1 MRPDR
6 DDAPGAGSAGPAD
19 ADAPMDVR
27 AAAELL
33 RRTAHDTRAALTVRS
48 APINAAWGVAW
59 LVGLGVMWLVVRAQR
74 PYRGPT
80 APTAILLA
88 ALILAAAAVTMVVV
102 IGATRGVGGASE
114 TQGRMYGWAWP
125 IGFTAL

>member
-6 DDAPGAGSAGPAD
+6 DDAPGAGSAGPGD
-19 ADAPMDVR
+19 ADARMDVR

-59 LVGLGVMWLVVRAQR
+59 LVGLGVMWLVVRAPR

-88 ALILAAAAVTMVVV
+88 ALILAAAAL
-102 IGATRGVGGASE
+102 AARRDRA
-114 TQGRMYGWAWP
+114 
-125 IGFTAL
+125 